1 MPEIESPLIDTDER
15 DIARKRVSRL
25 FKFVAAL
32 YEQRNPVTRQMV
44 DHEWLL
50 RFENVPHHDAISLL
64 RKFENESGEKEGEV
78 DTETHAILRCARPTL
93 TGPPTPPEILGEWM
107 TPEWDDCRAKPLLT
121 LSKNLKSEN
130 GGTVVVSFESDPFR
144 IAALDE
150 YRDLWNVWAANERVS
165 LSASEV
171 FEKLYALHGK
181 MQRDSE
187 RYELVVSDGILC
199 WGRLGVGV
207 RHPLLNRPVRL
218 IFDP

>member
-50 RFENVPHHDAISLL
+50 KFENVPHHDAISLL

-93 TGPPTPPEILGEWM
+93 TGPPTPPGNFGRM
-107 TPEWDDCRAKPLLT
+107 DDSR
-121 LSKNLKSEN
+121 
-130 GGTVVVSFESDPFR
+130 
-144 IAALDE
+144 
-150 YRDLWNVWAANERVS
+150 
-165 LSASEV
+165 
-171 FEKLYALHGK
+171 
-181 MQRDSE
+181 M
-187 RYELVVSDGILC
+187 
-199 WGRLGVGV
+199 GRLS
-207 RHPLLNRPVRL
+207 REASAYAQ
-218 IFDP
+218 